1 MPSGTCTSSS
11 HVPYLPYFSPRPCR
25 CSPPYTPG
33 YSPVASRHGLHLIR
47 TARKSIAGPS
57 TTVFHFTP
65 TLAGPAA
72 GPSRQVLAYP
82 PRAPIDISST
92 DEPTTDVGQSE
103 ELQ

>member
-1 MPSGTCTSSS
+1 MPYS
-11 HVPYLPYFSPRPCR
+11 PYFLSCPRR

-33 YSPVASRHGLHLIR
+33 YSLVTGRHGLRLIR

-65 TLAGPAA
+65 TLAGSAT
-72 GPSRQVLAYP
+72 GPFQQVSAYP
-82 PRAPIDISST
+82 PRAPIDVSSI
-92 DEPTTDVGQSE
+92 DEPTTNAGQSE